1 MDKRI
6 VLVGAGS
13 TSFGPEMF
21 NDLYLSKVLEG
32 STIVL
37 HDIDKEKLEIIYE
50 ILLYE
55 NERVDNKFSI
65 ERTTNRSSAFKDAD
79 FIINSIE
86 VGDRMELWRQDYNI
100 PRKYGSRQILGE
112 CGGPGGTFHAW

>member
-37 HDIDKEKLEIIYE
+37 HDIDKDKLEIIYE
-50 ILLYE
+50 ILMYE
-55 NERVDNKFSI
+55 NERVNNKFCI

-86 VGDRMELWRQDYNI
+86 VGDRMALWRQDYNI
-100 PRKYGSRQILGE
+100 PRKHGPRQILGE
-112 CGGPGGTFHAW
+112 CGGP